1 MGGVMRAVGKVSGVG
16 IANATLRGGFHVSP
30 PSSEHSVMRVAAAT
44 RSVSSSPIAVSIE
57 GASSVADSTA
67 LGNQK
72 SYWEMLDDWEFAGGV
87 EEEVASE
94 VSAPATGRG
103 EPIARVLFGGVPSLE
118 ETQEATADLKDA
130 LDKVYLSSPNYGGAG
145 QEPVVSLLSSSE
157 ETKDRVSYN
166 VGAISVPQPAIHAF
180 KLLNENPAVQSV
192 VASIAADP
200 NVWNAVLTNSA
211 YMDFIKSQPTNDK
224 FEYQASPQSSES
236 SVKLEEYKDNDG
248 ADPFSDFL
256 QKIKAS
262 VVEMGC
268 GDESDGGWGSSTGI
282 EADVLDSFGLIPL
295 CRHRL
300 LQWGNGDGTPG
311 REQSPP
317 STNLFVS
324 GLNKRTPTEKLRE
337 AFSQFGRVVDA
348 RVVTDRVSGYSKGFG
363 FVRYATIEEAEK
375 GRVGMDGKFLDGW
388 VIFAEYARPRPE
400 RTPPQNNSN
409 GYNSY
414 GRE

>member
-1 MGGVMRAVGKVSGVG
+1 MGGGVMRAVGKVSGVG
-16 IANATLRGGFHVSP
+16 IANATLRGGFHVSS
-30 PSSEHSVMRVAAAT
+30 PSSEHTVMRVAAAT
-44 RSVSSSPIAVSIE
+44 RSASSSPISVSIE
-57 GASSVADSTA
+57 GASSVTDSTA
-67 LGNQK
+67 LGNHN

-130 LDKVYLSSPNYGGAG
+130 LDKVYLSSPNYSGAG
-145 QEPVVSLLSSSE
+145 REPGVSLLSSSE
-157 ETKDRVSYN
+157 ETKDCVSYN

-262 VVEMGC
+262 VVEMVSKATNFFHG
-268 GDESDGGWGSSTGI
+268 
-282 EADVLDSFGLIPL
+282 LFSF
-295 CRHRL
+295 
-300 LQWGNGDGTPG
+300 
-311 REQSPP
+311 P
-317 STNLFVS
+317 S
-324 GLNKRTPTEKLRE
+324 
-337 AFSQFGRVVDA
+337 
-348 RVVTDRVSGYSKGFG
+348 
-363 FVRYATIEEAEK
+363 AEK
-375 GRVGMDGKFLDGW
+375 VKENSGSNSFDKTIGASLMGLAVM
-388 VIFAEYARPRPE
+388 VIMVVLVKRA
-400 RTPPQNNSN
+400 
-409 GYNSY
+409 
-414 GRE
+414 